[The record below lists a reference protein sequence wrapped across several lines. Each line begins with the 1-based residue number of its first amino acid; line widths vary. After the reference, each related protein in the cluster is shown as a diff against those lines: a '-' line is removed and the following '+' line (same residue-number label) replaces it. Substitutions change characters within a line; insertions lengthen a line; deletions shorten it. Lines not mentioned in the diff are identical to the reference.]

1 MNTTHRFGGKWT
13 ITKLNILSDYLNFYV
28 TALKDQPFHKIYID
42 AFAGTGSISIENIN
56 ETIQGSA
63 KLALDAANKF
73 DRYIFIEKNKKYSA
87 ELDNLIAKNYQN
99 ISDKIQI
106 INKDC
111 NDVLREI
118 SEKTDWVKNRAVL
131 FLDPYATELRWET
144 LEIIA
149 KTKAI
154 DVWYLFPLSAAN
166 RMLKKD
172 GNIDL
177 SWKTKLNT
185 IFGDSGWE
193 QEFYKTNPQQDL
205 FNNESEN
212 MIKDANIATI
222 KEYIYHRLKT
232 IFPGVSDTPRV
243 LYNSKNSPLFLFCFA
258 VANENSKA
266 IGLAMKVADHILARD
281 VSK

>member
-1 MNTTHRFGGKWT
+1 MDTTHRFGGHWT

-42 AFAGTGSISIENIN
+42 AFAGTGSISIGNIS
-56 ETIQGSA
+56 EIIQGSA
-63 KLALDAANKF
+63 RLALNAINKF
-73 DRYIFIEKNKKYSA
+73 NRYIFIEKNKKYAA
-87 ELDNLIAKNYQN
+87 ELNNLVSGDYQN
-99 ISDKIQI
+99 ISDIIQV
-106 INKDC
+106 INNDC
-111 NDVLREI
+111 NDVLKDI

-131 FLDPYATELRWET
+131 FLDPYSTELRWET

-177 SWKTKLNT
+177 SWKARLNT
-185 IFGDSGWE
+185 IFGDTGWE
-193 QEFYKTNPQQDL
+193 QKFYKTNPQQNL
-205 FNNESEN
+205 FDNEYEN
-212 MIKDANIATI
+212 IIKDANIATI
-222 KEYIYHRLKT
+222 KEYIYGRLKT
-232 IFPGVSDTPRV
+232 IFPGVSDNPRV

-258 VANENSKA
+258 VANKNPKA
-266 IGLAMKVADHILARD
+266 IGLAMKVANHILTRD